1 MSEGRG
7 AAAVGGLDHAGLHVR
22 DLDASLRFYRDV
34 LGLTALPRPDLGF
47 GGAWLRVGAQELHL
61 IAKDPA
67 APGTHRGQHVALAV
81 DDVEAWRLRLQAMGV
96 ACAGV
101 QRRPDGAL
109 QVFVRDPDGHV
120 LELVQR
126 AATRA

>member
-1 MSEGRG
+1 MSR
-7 AAAVGGLDHAGLHVR
+7 VRGLDHAGLHVR
-22 DLDASLRFYRDV
+22 DLGVSLRFYRDL
-34 LGLTALPRPDLGF
+34 LGLEFLARPDLGF

-61 IAKDPA
+61 IEKEAA
-67 APGTHRGQHVALAV
+67 APDTHRGQHVALAV
-81 DDVEAWRLRLQAMGV
+81 DDAGAWLGRLRAAGV

-109 QVFVRDPDGHV
+109 QLFVRDPDGHV

-126 AATRA
+126 PTA